1 MIETPSGGPSFFV
14 YGTGRTQGRRGGVRL
29 LTRPA
34 EPRFEVVVMVLNWD
48 AIRKEYE
55 TTGTTLRELAERYGV
70 SLGTVKSRCSREKW
84 AKQPATKVASATAI
98 EVAERVASKGR
109 SRDADEVNWD
119 EIELEYITAP
129 VASFRRLAKERGV
142 SETTLT
148 RRAIEGQWAEKRHQ
162 HWSEVIAE
170 ARALLKDR
178 AVLANARHFEAAER
192 ARAKLEQAIA
202 ELETYIVKRRKRTST
217 KTVEVDEAGKRTGAF
232 TLTEHEDEKIET
244 DQGPVDRKALRDLA
258 AALRDLQAVQRLALG
273 LSTERVEG
281 QVTQRHEYDCTITL
295 KDLMESRRTGRP
307 VAELLGARVQPGRIE
322 LDPG

>member
-1 MIETPSGGPSFFV
+1 M
-14 YGTGRTQGRRGGVRL
+14 RRLPNVASAAGAGFYL
-29 LTRPA
+29 LTRPD
-34 EPRFEVVVMVLNWD
+34 EPRLEVVVMALNWD

-55 TTGTTLRELAERYGV
+55 TTGATLRELAERYGV

-98 EVAERVASKGR
+98 EVAERVASGGR
-109 SRDADEVNWD
+109 SEGSDGVNW
-119 EIELEYITAP
+119 EIVKLEYVTAD
-129 VASFRRLAKERGV
+129 VASYRRLAEKFRVPLKTIAFHGTNEGWPELRRRYWDEVV
-142 SETTLT
+142 S
-148 RRAIEGQWAEKRHQ
+148 
-162 HWSEVIAE
+162 E

-202 ELETYIVKRRKRTST
+202 ELETYIVKRRKRTLT
-217 KTVEVDEAGKRTGAF
+217 KALEVDEAGKRTGAF
-232 TLTEHEDEKIET
+232 TLTEREDEKIET

-273 LSTERVEG
+273 LSTEKVEG
-281 QVTQRHEYDCTITL
+281 QVIQRHEYDCTITL